1 MELHGLPN
9 DILYSFRLL
18 IESGIIHLL
27 RTVVYPFLAK
37 HKINQGRIARLLL
50 RHIGH
55 CMGYHRSAHHL
66 QCWAFLFDPPFLRL
80 FPRRY
85 DRVMSQFPAY
95 FLFALSEALAIA
107 AGEYA
112 YTQAPK
118 SMKSLVAAL
127 NLFTV
132 AVASALG
139 IAVSRAAVSPHL
151 TVSTYTL
158 TFPLISQ
165 LT

>member
-66 QCWAFLFDPPFLRL
+66 QCWAFIFAPPFFFATLPKTVRSRYVAISGL
-80 FPRRY
+80 LSLSVIGSTRYRRW
-85 DRVMSQFPAY
+85 
-95 FLFALSEALAIA
+95 
-107 AGEYA
+107 
-112 YTQAPK
+112 
-118 SMKSLVAAL
+118 
-127 NLFTV
+127 
-132 AVASALG
+132 
-139 IAVSRAAVSPHL
+139 
-151 TVSTYTL
+151 
-158 TFPLISQ
+158 
-165 LT
+165 